1 MNYKSSYKLF
11 GWLIFNVVVVKFN
24 QSSYEVMEDDGSVTI
39 MILLSQ
45 VSLVQFEVV
54 INPMDL
60 TATGNNV

>member
-1 MNYKSSYKLF
+1 MNYKNSYNSF
-11 GWLIFNVVVVKFN
+11 GWLIFNVVVVNFN

-45 VSLVQFEVV
+45 VSLVQFEVG